1 MLSEVTTNIVFV
13 KLAPVKFASL
23 RFTLKNND
31 SFKLELAKFTPD
43 KFVLEKSVLEKFLLL
58 KS

>member
-1 MLSEVTTNIVFV
+1 MVFV
-13 KLAPVKFASL
+13 KLAPEKFASL
-23 RFTLKNND
+23 RLTLKNKD
-31 SFKLELAKFTPD
+31 SSRFELAKFTPD